1 MRKIKVA
8 LCSLILMLFAGIA
21 SGQGAAPEAGYFD
34 SPVDY
39 SITLAGSFAELRQ
52 THFHAGI
59 DIKPKSKTGI
69 DTIRAAADGYVS
81 RIKVQT
87 GGYGQ
92 ALYIDHPNGYTT
104 VYAHLDEYTD
114 TLTQFIRNIQRKT
127 ESYPLDIYP
136 DSTAFYFKKGQPIGL
151 MGNTGRSYAKH
162 LHFEIRETESEIP
175 VNPAIFGL
183 KPRDTRPPVVLSLDI
198 HQISPDFHEH
208 HSSTYYPAGLKDGSY
223 TINNGSVTFP
233 AWTCGISV
241 QSYDL
246 MNGASNRNGVFYQ
259 KTYVDDTLIH
269 SFTLDKISF
278 DESRYIN
285 SHVDYAQRTLNRR
298 TLVRTFKLPGNQLS
312 VYDSIKDNGL
322 ISLYQNKSRA
332 VKIVLGDF
340 DGNETEVKFNISR
353 ANEILP
359 PETKPFNFKVLQG
372 KADTISAWGSRV
384 IFNPRSL
391 DRDLYITV
399 KKEEDGFLI
408 GNNSTKLFS
417 SVEISLPVDFQEAD
431 SLDQLGIWYQE
442 EDKWINMGGVKEDGK
457 ITTRTSALGK
467 FTLGYDTIPPTIKVY
482 TKGSSI
488 VPGKKIKGILD
499 DNIQTGGMA
508 EEVKYAAFLDGSW
521 IVAAYKI
528 MTREM
533 EIDIPEDIP
542 AGPHQLT
549 IQAIDHHG
557 NTSEKTI
564 KFNIGN

>member
-1 MRKIKVA
+1 MVSA
-8 LCSLILMLFAGIA
+8 SLL
-21 SGQGAAPEAGYFD
+21 SGQGAAPAVGYFD

-104 VYAHLDEYTD
+104 VYAHLNEYTD

-127 ESYPLDIYP
+127 ESYQLDIYP

-162 LHFEIRETESEIP
+162 LHFEIRETDSEIP

-183 KPRDTRPPVVLSLDI
+183 KSRDSRPPVVLSLDI

-208 HSSTYYPAGLKDGSY
+208 HSATYYPVGLKDGSY
-223 TINNGSVTFP
+223 TINNGAVSFP

-246 MNGASNRNGVFYQ
+246 MNGASNRNGVYYQ

-269 SFTLDKISF
+269 SFTLDRVSF
-278 DESRYIN
+278 DESRYVN
-285 SHVDYAQRTLNRR
+285 SHVDYTQRTLNNR
-298 TLVRTFKLPGNQLS
+298 TLVRTFRLPGNQLS

-322 ISLYQNKSRA
+322 IRLYQNKSRA
-332 VKIVLGDF
+332 VKIILGDVE
-340 DGNETEVKFNISR
+340 GNETEVRFNINR
-353 ANEILP
+353 AESIPP
-359 PETKPFNFKVLQG
+359 PETIPFNFKVKEG
-372 KADTISAWGSRV
+372 KSDTISAWGARV
-384 IFNPRSL
+384 IFNPQSL
-391 DRDLYITV
+391 DRDLYLTV
-399 KKEEDGFLI
+399 KKEENEFII
-408 GNNSTKLFS
+408 GNNTTKLFS
-417 SVEISLPVDFQEAD
+417 PVELSLPLDLSEGDFIK
-431 SLDQLGIWYQE
+431 QLGIWYQE
-442 EDKWINMGGVKEDGK
+442 KDQWINMGGNIKDGK
-457 ITTRTSALGK
+457 IITQISDLGK
-467 FTLGYDTIPPTIKVY
+467 FTLGSDTISPTI
-482 TKGSSI
+482 TIHTPGSSI
-488 VPGKKIKGILD
+488 GPGKKVKVTLD
-499 DNIQTGGMA
+499 DNIQTGGLA
-508 EEVKYAAFLDGSW
+508 EEVKYAVFLDGSW
-521 IVAAYKI
+521 MVAAYKS

-533 EIDIPEDIP
+533 EIKIPEDIAP
-542 AGPHQLT
+542 GSHQLT
-549 IQAIDHHG
+549 IQAKDDYG
-557 NTSEKTI
+557 NATQKTI
-564 KFNIGN
+564 EFKINK

>member
-1 MRKIKVA
+1 MVCA
-8 LCSLILMLFAGIA
+8 SLL

-69 DTIRAAADGYVS
+69 DTIRAAADGFVS

-114 TLTQFIRNIQRKT
+114 TLTRFIRNIQKKT

-136 DSTAFYFKKGQPIGL
+136 DSTAFYFRKGEPIGL
-151 MGNTGRSYAKH
+151 MGNTGRSFAKH

-175 VNPAIFGL
+175 VNPAIFGI

-198 HQISPDFHEH
+198 HQISPDFYEH
-208 HSSTYYPAGLKDGSY
+208 HSSTYYPIGLKDGSY
-223 TINNGSVTFP
+223 TINNGSVSFP

-259 KTYVDDTLIH
+259 KTYVDDTLFH
-269 SFTLDKISF
+269 SFTLDKVSF

-285 SHVDYAQRTLNRR
+285 SHVDYAQRVKNKR

-312 VYDSIKDNGL
+312 VYDSIKNNGL
-322 ISLYQNKSRA
+322 ISLFQNNSRA
-332 VKIVLGDF
+332 VRIVLGDVE
-340 DGNETEVKFNISR
+340 GNETEVRFNIKR
-353 ANEILP
+353 TDQIPP
-359 PETKPFNFKVLQG
+359 PETKPFNFKVAQG

-384 IFNPRSL
+384 IFNPQSL

-408 GNNSTKLFS
+408 GHNSNKLFS
-417 SVEISLPVDFQEAD
+417 SVQLSLPLNNAETD
-431 SLDQLGIWYQE
+431 SLNHLGIWYQE
-442 EDKWINMGGVKEDGK
+442 EDKWINLGGNIQNGK
-457 ITTRTSALGK
+457 ITTRTAALGK
-467 FTLGYDTIPPTIKVY
+467 FSLGYDTIPPTISIH
-482 TKGSSI
+482 TSAASI
-488 VPGKKIKGILD
+488 VPGKKIKATLD
-499 DNIQTGGMA
+499 DNIQTGGLA
-508 EEVKYAAFLDGSW
+508 DEVKYSVFLDGSW
-521 IVAAYKI
+521 IIGAYKI
-528 MTREM
+528 MTREL
-533 EIDIPEDIP
+533 EISVPEDISP
-542 AGPHQLT
+542 GPHQLT

-557 NTSEKTI
+557 NTTEKNLS
-564 KFNIGN
+564 FNITI